1 MPSRPLTTS
10 VRLAAFSPFCFRV
23 LAANAGLMSPPGKAG
38 QGGRG
43 RQPPRPEH
51 AFGGSGQLH
60 PAEQAGGPEPRW
72 GGVPRAAVAVQGLG
86 ELPLSERTLGLSQRG
101 CVPPWPPAL
110 AFSSGKLQAGV
121 KAAAQDFPGTS
132 FPLRPPG
139 PACREL
145 AGTSKAHAQRTR
157 VFRGR
162 SVPPAAPWVHV
173 PGPEPWRGARRPAGS
188 ASPPPGQVWPVA
200 AASCVRPGRRPRKQL
215 RGLEAALTPHGL
227 PGTPRLL
234 PTSPGLERGPAHGRA
249 RVCWRS
255 VGAHTAVG

>member
-1 MPSRPLTTS
+1 MPSRPLIMS

-145 AGTSKAHAQRTR
+145 AGTSKAHAQLALRLR
-157 VFRGR
+157 LPVRCGLSR
-162 SVPPAAPWVHV
+162 Q
-173 PGPEPWRGARRPAGS
+173 RPACGL
-188 ASPPPGQVWPVA
+188 AGDPA
-200 AASCVRPGRRPRKQL
+200 RLRRPRKQL

-249 RVCWRS
+249 RVCWRN

>member
-10 VRLAAFSPFCFRV
+10 VCLAAFSPFCFRV
-23 LAANAGLMSPPGKAG
+23 LAANAGLMSPPEKAG

-43 RQPPRPEH
+43 RQPPCPEH

-110 AFSSGKLQAGV
+110 AFSSRKLQAGV

-145 AGTSKAHAQRTR
+145 AGTSKAHAQPTR

-200 AASCVRPGRRPRKQL
+200 AASCVQPGRRPRKQL

-249 RVCWRS
+249 RVCWRN